1 METTIMGYIGVRVYR
16 LIGYIIYWVYIECAH
31 DALEFR

>member
-1 METTIMGYIGVRVYR
+1 METTILGLYRVYR
-16 LIGYIIYWVYIECAH
+16 LIGYIIYWVYIGCAH